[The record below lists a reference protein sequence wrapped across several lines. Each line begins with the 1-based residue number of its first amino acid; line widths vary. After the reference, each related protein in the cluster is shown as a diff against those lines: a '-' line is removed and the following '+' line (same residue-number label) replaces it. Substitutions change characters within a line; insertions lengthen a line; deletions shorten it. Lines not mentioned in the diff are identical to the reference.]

1 MVAYT
6 PIKELLGFLIQDTGY
21 DTYVSSMPGGDQ
33 RQANIALLLERAG
46 NFEKTSFYGLFHF
59 IRYLETMQEQ
69 EVDFGEANILDE
81 SADVVRVMTI
91 HKSKGLEFPIC
102 FVCGL
107 AKQFN
112 QMDARASIL
121 MDVELGIGVDCI
133 DPVMRTRR
141 KTMRKNV
148 VAQRM
153 KEDTRGEDLRVLYVA
168 LTRAK
173 EKLILTAYQGEKLDK
188 KLSDRLYL
196 TMENAQTLPFSVVMG
211 SACYFDMILSALMRH
226 RDMES
231 LLEERGLPYEKHQL
245 PYGEI
250 PLQIRLWQED
260 NSLEKKVKET
270 GKAAMLEEALSHTAQ
285 YADTQLEQK
294 LSDRLNFKYPYAYLE
309 GLTVKT
315 TVSELKKAAFEEEAE
330 PAAELIMT
338 AREPYIPRFISG
350 EEAVQGTQYGT
361 AVHKVMELLSFDASY
376 QNVPSDKV
384 YMGKIW
390 GEMQTWIAEG
400 RVQKEDIA
408 CVNTSR
414 IASFF
419 HSNLAKRMISAQQ
432 RGELYREQPFVL
444 GLPAHE
450 LKEQYPSE
458 ETVLI
463 QGVIDVFFYEDGEL
477 VIADY
482 KTDRVEQAVELEKR
496 YRTQLDYYQ
505 RALEQ
510 ITGAHVKERIIYSF
524 ALAQEIGL

>member
-1 MVAYT
+1 MVAERIQELVGHFPVTDDQTGEQRPAKYSDIVLLFRATTGWDEDFRRILTQKGIPVHITSKTGYFQTLEIQGIVNLLRVLDNPLQDIPLYGVLKLPCFDITEAEVAMLRCAAKEKKEKMKKTADKQFLYEEICQYCKEPPAQDGTVYDEILIQKLTFLLQKLEQYRRMVAYT

-196 TMENAQTLPFSVVMG
+196 TMENAQKLPFSVVMG

-250 PLQIRLWQED
+250 PLQIWL
-260 NSLEKKVKET
+260 
-270 GKAAMLEEALSHTAQ
+270 
-285 YADTQLEQK
+285 
-294 LSDRLNFKYPYAYLE
+294 
-309 GLTVKT
+309 
-315 TVSELKKAAFEEEAE
+315 
-330 PAAELIMT
+330 
-338 AREPYIPRFISG
+338 
-350 EEAVQGTQYGT
+350 
-361 AVHKVMELLSFDASY
+361 
-376 QNVPSDKV
+376 
-384 YMGKIW
+384 
-390 GEMQTWIAEG
+390 
-400 RVQKEDIA
+400 
-408 CVNTSR
+408 
-414 IASFF
+414 
-419 HSNLAKRMISAQQ
+419 
-432 RGELYREQPFVL
+432 
-444 GLPAHE
+444 
-450 LKEQYPSE
+450 
-458 ETVLI
+458 
-463 QGVIDVFFYEDGEL
+463 
-477 VIADY
+477 
-482 KTDRVEQAVELEKR
+482 
-496 YRTQLDYYQ
+496 
-505 RALEQ
+505 
-510 ITGAHVKERIIYSF
+510 
-524 ALAQEIGL
+524 

>member
-1 MVAYT
+1 MKKTADKQFLYEEICQYCKEPPAQDGTVYDEILLQKLAFLLHKLEQYRRMVAYT

-148 VAQRM
+148 VAQRK

-196 TMENAQTLPFSVVMG
+196 TM
-211 SACYFDMILSALMRH
+211 
-226 RDMES
+226 
-231 LLEERGLPYEKHQL
+231 
-245 PYGEI
+245 
-250 PLQIRLWQED
+250 
-260 NSLEKKVKET
+260 
-270 GKAAMLEEALSHTAQ
+270 
-285 YADTQLEQK
+285 
-294 LSDRLNFKYPYAYLE
+294 
-309 GLTVKT
+309 
-315 TVSELKKAAFEEEAE
+315 
-330 PAAELIMT
+330 
-338 AREPYIPRFISG
+338 
-350 EEAVQGTQYGT
+350 
-361 AVHKVMELLSFDASY
+361 
-376 QNVPSDKV
+376 
-384 YMGKIW
+384 
-390 GEMQTWIAEG
+390 
-400 RVQKEDIA
+400 
-408 CVNTSR
+408 
-414 IASFF
+414 
-419 HSNLAKRMISAQQ
+419 
-432 RGELYREQPFVL
+432 
-444 GLPAHE
+444 
-450 LKEQYPSE
+450 
-458 ETVLI
+458 
-463 QGVIDVFFYEDGEL
+463 
-477 VIADY
+477 
-482 KTDRVEQAVELEKR
+482 
-496 YRTQLDYYQ
+496 
-505 RALEQ
+505 
-510 ITGAHVKERIIYSF
+510 
-524 ALAQEIGL
+524 